1 MTEFSNIRLRGPWNG
16 AQIAAFL
23 QAEKSPL
30 RLALNDRDG
39 FPLVASLWF
48 RCVDGELWCATHG
61 QSLVARRLAEDPR
74 VAFEISVNEMPY
86 SGVRGQATV
95 ELVAAEGGRQLEA
108 LLARYLGGTDSSLAR
123 WLLSRADG
131 EVALRIRPRWLTSW
145 DFGDR
150 MPARAS
156 G

>member
-1 MTEFSNIRLRGPWNG
+1 MTGFTNIRLRGPWD
-16 AQIAAFL
+16 AAAIEAFL
-23 QAEKSPL
+23 AQETSPL

-74 VAFEISVNEMPY
+74 VGFEVSVNDPPY

-108 LLARYLGGTDSSLAR
+108 LLSRYLGGTDSRLAR

-131 EVALRIRPRWLTSW
+131 EVALRIRPNWLTSW

-150 MPARAS
+150 MPARRS